1 MVLDGGGPL
10 LIALHGLGE
19 TRTLDAGARGWKEDY
34 LLGLAHA
41 RLRKPPLKSVAY
53 QGLVSAERLAEVNA
67 GLKASPYQG
76 LTVVCPFTPN
86 LMHGWT
92 GEAGAY
98 ARFLFDELVP
108 AVGELLGRD
117 FSAMPMGIDGVSLG
131 GRVAWLVGLS
141 HPKRFATVSA
151 LQPAFRASELA
162 SVVQLAREAVS
173 VASSSLSGSPRL
185 RLVTSERD
193 HFRPT
198 VEAIAQKLRAAEVGH
213 EMLLTQGPHDYVWN
227 QGPGG
232 VEMLLWHDR
241 ALRAQR

>member
-41 RLRKPPLKSVAY
+41 RLRRAPLKSAAY
-53 QGLVSAERLAEVNA
+53 QGLVSAARLDEVNA
-67 GLKASPYQG
+67 ALKARPYQG

-108 AVGELLGRD
+108 AVSEALGRD
-117 FSAMPMGIDGVSLG
+117 FSAMPVGIDGVSLG

-141 HPKRFATVSA
+141 HPKRFSTVSA
-151 LQPAFRASELA
+151 LQPAFRASEVA
-162 SVVQLAREAVS
+162 SVVKLASDAQS
-173 VASSSLSGSPRL
+173 ASSSTRSPKL

-198 VEAIAQKLRAAEVGH
+198 VEALSQRMRVAEVRH
-213 EMLLTQGPHDYVWN
+213 ELLMTQGPHDYVWN

-241 ALRAQR
+241 ALRDPRP